1 MVVTMILNVTCND
14 RRWFAETDTE
24 VSTVV
29 AEVLGSLQGWNKR
42 GEHWHPGSIAWLS
55 WSDRRH
61 AGDSDMPNNFLVVSL
76 NRESGYGGLIW
87 FVNAGYPGPE
97 TDEVLDNIWVSDNP
111 NPPDFDT
118 EVVSNPGEPYW
129 FDPRSTL
136 PIKEIE
142 AAVHE
147 FCRVRTGIR
156 PECVQ
161 WTLGEVSGRRA
172 DREFETDL
180 PPY

>member
-1 MVVTMILNVTCND
+1 MILNVTCGD
-14 RRWFAETDTE
+14 RQWFAETGDE
-24 VSTVV
+24 ISSVV
-29 AEVLGSLQGWNKR
+29 AEAMGSLQGWNQQ
-42 GEHWHPGSIAWLS
+42 GEHWFPGTTAWFA

-61 AGDSDMPNNFLVVSL
+61 MDRADMPNNFLVVSI
-76 NRESGYGGLIW
+76 NKETGYGGLIW

-111 NPPDFDT
+111 NPPDFDPG
-118 EVVSNPGEPYW
+118 VVSNPDEPYW
-129 FDPRSTL
+129 FDLRSTL
-136 PIKEIE
+136 PAEQIE
-142 AAVHE
+142 AAVEE

-172 DREFETDL
+172 VRDL
-180 PPY
+180 